1 MPTTSTR
8 RTQKRDTLNLRIK
21 PDERGLIDRA
31 AELTGKTRTDFV
43 LEAARR
49 AAVDA
54 LTQRTLFSVDAETYA
69 NSSRRSMRRRVPRS
83 SYPHDADAGTVGSHL
98 TIDAPVL
105 LDDSHDLG
113 AFDCGVP
120 PLDEWLKRRA
130 RDNAASGG
138 THTYVAC
145 EGGKVVGY
153 YALAAGA
160 VEVTAA
166 PGRFRR
172 NMPDPIPIVVL
183 GRLAIDR
190 SHQGK
195 GLGRALFRDA
205 GLRVLQAAAIIGVR
219 GVLVDAISKDA
230 KAFYLAL
237 GMTVSPLDPM
247 TLMVTLADLRASL
260 TLGL

>member
-1 MPTTSTR
+1 M
-8 RTQKRDTLNLRIK
+8 
-21 PDERGLIDRA
+21 
-31 AELTGKTRTDFV
+31 
-43 LEAARR
+43 
-49 AAVDA
+49 
-54 LTQRTLFSVDAETYA
+54 
-69 NSSRRSMRRRVPRS
+69 
-83 SYPHDADAGTVGSHL
+83 GSHL

-120 PLDEWLKRRA
+120 PLA
-130 RDNAASGG
+130 AASGAS
-138 THTYVAC
+138 HTYVAC

-183 GRLAIDR
+183 GRLAVDR
-190 SHQGK
+190 SQQG
-195 GLGRALFRDA
+195 
-205 GLRVLQAAAIIGVR
+205 
-219 GVLVDAISKDA
+219 DA

-237 GMTVSPLDPM
+237 
-247 TLMVTLADLRASL
+247 A
-260 TLGL
+260 